1 MVLYFKIIYFSPYTF
16 KYNIA
21 WWVEM
26 LIHVYKKKKF
36 DMQTEFVSYKL
47 HVIKVASLSW
57 ILFDASAFFIF

>member
-1 MVLYFKIIYFSPYTF
+1 MIYFSPSTV

-26 LIHVYKKKKF
+26 LIYVYKKKF

-57 ILFDASAFFIF
+57 VLFDASAFFIF

>member
-1 MVLYFKIIYFSPYTF
+1 MIYFSPSTV

-26 LIHVYKKKKF
+26 LIYVYKKKF

-57 ILFDASAFFIF
+57 ILFDA